1 MTSVVYL
8 SFRFVVII
16 FLSIGFSIGV
26 FLGVGC
32 LLYIQLKIAFSNMTS
47 IEEWIM
53 IKSVTRTDGP
63 FVYPY
68 DLGWWRNL
76 KLLFLQHSNGINWP
90 IREGCPEFSLTAE
103 QVRQKAVKALETR
116 HFVAQRSY
124 NGSWFPLF
132 SQGFWTCVNFPFSDE
147 PRIRFHKS
155 DVLRVTRIKKY
166 WLYGEIDTNATDN
179 AAVNT
184 GKRSIAQRGWF
195 PRNAV
200 VEMIF
205 TSEDQSPGDNKKNK

>member
-1 MTSVVYL
+1 MSNVVYL

-32 LLYIQLKIAFSNMTS
+32 LLYIQLKIAFSNQTS

-53 IKSVTRTDGP
+53 VKSVTRADGP

-76 KLLFLQHSNGINWP
+76 RLLFCQDSDGINWP
-90 IREGCPEFSLTAE
+90 VREGCHEFALTAE
-103 QVRQKAVKALETR
+103 QVRQKALKARETR
-116 HFVAQRSY
+116 YFMAQRSY
-124 NGSWFPLF
+124 NGSWLPLF
-132 SQGFWTCVNFPFSDE
+132 SHGFWTCVNFPFSDE
-147 PRIRFHKS
+147 PRIRFNES

-166 WLYGEIDTNATDN
+166 WLYGEIEATD
-179 AAVNT
+179 
-184 GKRSIAQRGWF
+184 GKRSSAERGWF

-200 VEMIF
+200 VEMVF
-205 TSEDQSPGDNKKNK
+205 ANEDQSLGDNKKNK